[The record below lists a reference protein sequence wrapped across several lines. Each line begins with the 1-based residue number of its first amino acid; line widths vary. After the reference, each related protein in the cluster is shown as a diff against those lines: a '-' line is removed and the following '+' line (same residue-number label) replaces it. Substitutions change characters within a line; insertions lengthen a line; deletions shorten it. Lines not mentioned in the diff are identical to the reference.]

1 MKLSQ
6 TLDPLFK
13 FPNTNSPLRKQKYR
27 YHHSGNYC
35 NNLHKLMCK
44 LQIDHPLEKNED
56 DPLIYLLLK
65 AVLTL
70 SHFQNTLLASTTAPQ
85 SYLQARHSGE

>member
-1 MKLSQ
+1 
-6 TLDPLFK
+6 
-13 FPNTNSPLRKQKYR
+13 
-27 YHHSGNYC
+27 
-35 NNLHKLMCK
+35 MCK